1 MKLPPEDL
9 RKLADLLDQVVDKA
23 DAEREAWFAALDE
36 DGARL
41 APTLRQVLA
50 GTGAPESADLAGYA
64 SEAAE
69 RHHYAAGD
77 EVGHYRLLHE
87 IGTGGMGAVWLAER
101 SDGAYQRRVALKLPH
116 ASAGRG
122 LAARFARERDIL
134 AGLEHPHIA
143 RLYDAGI
150 DRHGAPFLALEHVV
164 GVRIDQYCR
173 DHALDVRRRLGLV
186 LQVARAVAH
195 AHSKLVVHRDLKPSN
210 ILVTADGQVRLLDF
224 GIAKLLEGDVAAETQ
239 LTRLAGRALTPEY
252 ASPEQIQGVPIGT
265 ASDVYSL
272 GVVAYE
278 LLTGAKPYRP
288 TRASAAALEE
298 AILAADPVPA
308 SQATGDPALRRALRG
323 DLDAI
328 LAQALRKAPGDR
340 YASVDAFAQDIER
353 YLRGDPVLA
362 RPDGAFYRLRKFAA
376 RNRVGVGASAT
387 VAIAVVA
394 GAGAALW
401 QASVAREQAA
411 VARQQADLAKKEARH
426 ARAVEGFMIDLFRTN
441 SHQQADPLKAQQTT
455 ARELLDIGAARVS
468 AALKDAPE
476 SQMQV
481 LNTLSDMYVQLGLT
495 QQATDLQRKSVDLAR
510 ITHAPDDPKRADAL
524 LSYVA
529 VIHETP
535 RRGEI
540 PALLA
545 EAVATLDAAGEK
557 TTFLRGAALQ
567 EAARY
572 YRYEAL
578 PQGRPAADAAV
589 AFFEAYHPERA
600 SLITCYRLAGIARL
614 QARDYAGAE
623 TSFRAAV
630 DAATRRGAAGPAW
643 RVGAVADMGD
653 AQLAQMKFGEAEVSY
668 RQALADTLKV
678 NGPAHP
684 ETLLTQLKVANVL
697 LLTGRTTEGLALQT
711 AVREGIARDPK
722 RFRDRWRASASDLMG
737 ATLLVRGR
745 PSEQLPLIEADVA
758 ELRATL
764 PNSGVRLR
772 RELQLA
778 EVLTTLGR
786 YPEAAPL
793 LASAA
798 AAWARYAGSEAGP
811 PAANPITL
819 ARVRW
824 SLEQGRADE
833 ALALLDDA
841 FVAQDAVAYDVL
853 RAAIERAHA
862 LRMLGRAAPAADA
875 ARQALADLRAQ
886 VPTHTLPQLE
896 ADALLALGRAQM
908 TAGDLK
914 AADASLTRALAL
926 RRTHDD
932 PASVWRLDVQIALA
946 ECWLAQGRRQTGTAL
961 LAQTRQEVAAQAGA
975 APPRLAS
982 ALELALAGARGDA
995 RPP

>member
-1 MKLPPEDL
+1 MKLPADDL

-23 DAEREAWFAALDE
+23 GAEREAWFAALDD

-50 GTGAPESADLAGYA
+50 GTGAPESADLANYA
-64 SEAAE
+64 SAAAE
-69 RHHYAAGD
+69 RPRYAAND
-77 EVGHYRLLHE
+77 EVSHYRLLHE
-87 IGTGGMGAVWLAER
+87 IGSGGMGAVWLAER
-101 SDGAYQRRVALKLPH
+101 SDGAYRRRVALKLPH

-134 AGLEHPHIA
+134 AALEHPHIA

-150 DRHGAPFLALEHVV
+150 DQHGAPFLALEYVE
-164 GVRIDQYCR
+164 GVRIDRYCR
-173 DHALDVRRRLGLV
+173 DHALDVRQRLGLV

-239 LTRLAGRALTPEY
+239 LTRIAGRALTPEY

-278 LLTGAKPYRP
+278 LLTGAKPYKP
-288 TRASAAALEE
+288 TRTSAAALEE
-298 AILAADPVPA
+298 AILTVDAVPA
-308 SQATGDPALRRALRG
+308 SQATGDPATRRALRG

-328 LAQALRKAPGDR
+328 LAHALRKAPGDR

-362 RPDGAFYRLRKFAA
+362 RPDGALYRLRKFAA
-376 RNRVGVGASAT
+376 RNRVGVAAAAT
-387 VAIAVVA
+387 VAVAVVA

-411 VARQQADLAKKEARH
+411 VARQQADLAKKEAQR

-441 SHQQADPLKAQQTT
+441 SHQQADPLKAQQTS
-455 ARELLDIGAARVS
+455 ARELLDIGTARVS
-468 AALKDAPE
+468 DALKDAPE
-476 SQMQV
+476 SQMQA

-495 QQATDLQRKSVDLAR
+495 QQATDLQRKSVDIAR
-510 ITHAPDDPKRADAL
+510 VTHAPDDPKRADAL

-529 VIHETP
+529 VIQETP

-545 EAVATLDAAGEK
+545 EAVAALDAAGEK
-557 TTFLRGAALQ
+557 TTFLRAAALM
-567 EAARY
+567 ETARY
-572 YRYEAL
+572 SRYEAL

-589 AFFEAYHPERA
+589 AFFKAHHPERA
-600 SLITCYRLAGIARL
+600 SLVTCYRLAGIARL
-614 QARDYAGAE
+614 QARDFAGAE
-623 TSFRAAV
+623 ESFRAAV
-630 DAATRRGAAGPAW
+630 DAATRRGPAGPAW
-643 RVGAVADMGD
+643 RVGAVADLGE
-653 AQLAQMKFGEAEVSY
+653 AQLAQMKFAEAEASY
-668 RQALADTLKV
+668 RQSLADTLKV

-684 ETLLTQLKVANVL
+684 ETLLTQLKVAHVL
-697 LLTGRTTEGLALQT
+697 LLTGRTTDGLALQA
-711 AVREGIARDPK
+711 AVHDAIDRDPK
-722 RFRDRWRASASDLMG
+722 RFRDRWRANATDLMG

-745 PSEQLPLIEADVA
+745 PAEQAPLIAADVA

-764 PNSGVRLR
+764 SNSGVRIR

-778 EVLTTLGR
+778 EAWTALGR
-786 YPEAAPL
+786 YADAAPL
-793 LASAA
+793 LASVATD
-798 AAWARYAGSEAGP
+798 WGRYAGDEAAP
-811 PAANPITL
+811 AAANPITL

-824 SLEQGRADE
+824 ALEQGRAEE
-833 ALALLDDA
+833 ALTLLDRT
-841 FVAQDAVAYDVL
+841 FVAQGAAAYDGI
-853 RAAIERAHA
+853 RAGIERAHA
-862 LRMLGRAAPAADA
+862 LRMLGQAAPAVAA
-875 ARQALADLRAQ
+875 AREALADLRAR

-896 ADALLALGRAQM
+896 ADAQLALGQAQM
-908 TAGDLK
+908 SAGDL
-914 AADASLTRALAL
+914 AAAEASLTRALAL
-926 RRTHDD
+926 RRAHDD

-946 ECWLAQGRRQTGTAL
+946 ECWLAQGKRHAGQAL
-961 LAQTRQEVAAQAGA
+961 LGETRRALAAQAA
-975 APPRLAS
+975 DVPPRIAAAVQLAS
-982 ALELALAGARGDA
+982 ARGGSR
-995 RPP
+995 RP